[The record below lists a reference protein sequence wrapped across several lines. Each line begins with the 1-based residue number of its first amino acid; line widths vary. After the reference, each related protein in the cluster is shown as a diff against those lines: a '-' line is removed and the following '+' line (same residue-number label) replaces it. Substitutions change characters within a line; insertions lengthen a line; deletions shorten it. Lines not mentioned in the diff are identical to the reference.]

1 MPIDIEVSTYD
12 TRLHLAD
19 VDFILTTD
27 SLYRRTMHL
36 IFCFC
41 FVCRM
46 IRRSITTSFLAS
58 WISQVAQS

>member
-12 TRLHLAD
+12 TRLHLVD

-27 SLYRRTMHL
+27 VLYRRTMHL

-41 FVCRM
+41 
-46 IRRSITTSFLAS
+46 L
-58 WISQVAQS
+58 